1 MMAGDLMRM
10 LDPTALAAE
19 AGYPALDPWQA
30 RLLWERPRRSL
41 LCCSRQSGKS
51 TITALIALYVALYE
65 APALILLVSPAQRQS
80 AELFRC
86 FMTAYH
92 NLKDVPPL
100 VQESVLR
107 CEFANGSRVIALPS
121 SEKTLRGFAK
131 VDLCVI
137 DEAARCPD
145 ELQPTTTTRWC
156 AQRNETT
163 ASARDGHHR
172 PKRRNHVIGKCSV
185 DDGGRK
191 DRRGAT
197 RPRSQ
202 SFSILLT
209 RKRRGGLS
217 AYVVT
222 RRATP
227 SGLTFATSS
236 ACHLACLSGSRCTC
250 AGATRAPAVV
260 RDI

>member
-1 MMAGDLMRM
+1 MMARDLMRM
-10 LDPTALAAE
+10 LDPTALAAD

-80 AELFRC
+80 AELFRV
-86 FMTAYH
+86 FMSAYQ
-92 NLKDVPPL
+92 NLRDVPEL

-145 ELQPTTTTRWC
+145 ELLAALRPMMAVSRAGGRLIALSTPAGRRGWFFEAWTSGGETWDRTRVAAEDC
-156 AQRNETT
+156 PRISKDFLAEELKELGALRFSEEY
-163 ASARDGHHR
+163 SLEF
-172 PKRRNHVIGKCSV
+172 V
-185 DDGGRK
+185 DD
-191 DRRGAT
+191 DTAVF
-197 RPRSQ
+197 P
-202 SFSILLT
+202 
-209 RKRRGGLS
+209 S
-217 AYVVT
+217 AIIAAAFTNEVT
-222 RRATP
+222 P
-227 SGLTFATSS
+227 LWQ
-236 ACHLACLSGSRCTC
+236 
-250 AGATRAPAVV
+250 
-260 RDI
+260 